1 MQMPSLLG
9 LLLLIMMNGAFAN
22 HHVLEDV
29 IQAKEGQ
36 ILLKIAPFQQNHRF
50 VFFFSSTCPHCHNFA
65 PVLKRWADDNQYA
78 VDAFSFDGK
87 SLPDFSNVLTP
98 DNQLL
103 QAAFQNETIRY
114 PALFV
119 VNTQTANLYPVA
131 IGALNFQEIHERMQ
145 ILVPKIIDF
154 ERGVA

>member
-1 MQMPSLLG
+1 MPSLLVVI
-9 LLLLIMMNGAFAN
+9 LLIMMNGAFAN
-22 HHVLEDV
+22 HHILEDV
-29 IQAKEGQ
+29 IQAKEGH
-36 ILLKIAPFQQNHRF
+36 IKLKTAPFQQNHRF

-65 PVLKRWADDNQYA
+65 PILKKWVDVNQYA

-87 SLPDFSNVLTP
+87 YLAEFSNVLIP

-131 IGALNFQEIHERMQ
+131 IGELNFQELDERMQ
-145 ILVPKIIDF
+145 ILIPKIVDF

>member
-1 MQMPSLLG
+1 MPSLFG

-36 ILLKIAPFQQNHRF
+36 VLLKTAPFQQNHRL
-50 VFFFSSTCPHCHNFA
+50 VFFFSSTCPHCHQFA
-65 PVLKRWADDNQYA
+65 PVLKKWVDDNQYA

-87 SLPDFSNVLTP
+87 SLPEFSNVLTP

-119 VNTQTANLYPVA
+119 VNIQTANLYPVA
-131 IGALNFQEIHERMQ
+131 IGELNFQELHERMQ

>member
-1 MQMPSLLG
+1 MPSLFG

-29 IQAKEGQ
+29 IQAKEGHV
-36 ILLKIAPFQQNHRF
+36 LLKTASFQQNHRL

-65 PVLKRWADDNQYA
+65 PVLKKWVDDNQYA

-131 IGALNFQEIHERMQ
+131 IGELNFQELNERMQ

>member
-1 MQMPSLLG
+1 MPSLFG
-9 LLLLIMMNGAFAN
+9 FLLLIMMNGAFAN

-29 IQAKEGQ
+29 IQAKEGHV
-36 ILLKIAPFQQNHRF
+36 LLKTASFQQNHRL

-65 PVLKRWADDNQYA
+65 PVLKKWVDDNQYA

-87 SLPDFSNVLTP
+87 PLPEFSNVLTP

-131 IGALNFQEIHERMQ
+131 KGELNFQELHERMQ

>member
-1 MQMPSLLG
+1 MPSLFG
-9 LLLLIMMNGAFAN
+9 LLLFIMMNGAFAN

-29 IQAKEGQ
+29 TQAKEGR
-36 ILLKIAPFQQNHRF
+36 LKTKNAHFQQNHRF

-65 PVLKRWADDNQYA
+65 PVLKKWADDNQYA

-87 SLPDFSNVLTP
+87 SLPGFSNVLTL

-131 IGALNFQEIHERMQ
+131 IGELNFQALHERMQ

-154 ERGVA
+154 ERGVS

>member
-1 MQMPSLLG
+1 MPNLFG

-22 HHVLEDV
+22 HHILEDV
-29 IQAKEGQ
+29 IQAKEGRV
-36 ILLKIAPFQQNHRF
+36 LLKTAPFQQNHRL
-50 VFFFSSTCPHCHNFA
+50 VFFFSSTCPHCHQFA
-65 PVLKRWADDNQYA
+65 PVLKKWVDDNQYA

-87 SLPDFSNVLTP
+87 PLAEFSNVLTP

-131 IGALNFQEIHERMQ
+131 IGELNFRELHERMQ
-145 ILVPKIIDF
+145 ILIPKIIDF